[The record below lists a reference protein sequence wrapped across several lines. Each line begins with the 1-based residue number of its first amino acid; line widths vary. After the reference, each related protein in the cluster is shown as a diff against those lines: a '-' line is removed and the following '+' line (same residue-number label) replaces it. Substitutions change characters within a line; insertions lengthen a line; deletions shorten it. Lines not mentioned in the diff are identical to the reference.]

1 MNYKDIRN
9 ELRKLADPDV
19 AKKSQHFFKT
29 GKGDYGE
36 GDEFLGIRVPELRK
50 HVKQCTVITVG
61 DISRLLKSK
70 YHEERLFA
78 LLLFVQKFSKGTP
91 REKTTIYKAYFRNM
105 AYVNN
110 WDLVDSS
117 AFQIA
122 GAYLE
127 NKDRGPLYDLAKSG
141 ILWERRIAIMSTFHF
156 IRKHDYDDTL
166 KISEILL
173 DDKEDLIHKAVGWM
187 LREVG
192 NRDQAV
198 EEEFLKKHYRK
209 MPRTMLRYAIEKFQV
224 KRRQQYLNN
233 LI

>member
-9 ELRKLADPDV
+9 ELRNLADPDT
-19 AKKSQHFFKT
+19 ARQSRHFFKT

-36 GDEFLGIRVPELRK
+36 GDKFLGIRVPELRK
-50 HVKQCTVITVG
+50 RVKQCTEITVG
-61 DISRLLKSK
+61 DVSRLLKSK

-78 LLLFVQKFSKGTP
+78 LLLFVHKFSKGTSK
-91 REKTTIYKAYFRNM
+91 EKTTIYKAYFRNM

-117 AFQIA
+117 AFQIV

-127 NKDRGPLYDLAKSG
+127 NKDRQPIYTLAKSN

-156 IRKHDYDDTL
+156 IRKHDYDDTIN
-166 KISEILL
+166 ISEMLI
-173 DDKEDLIHKAVGWM
+173 DDKDDLIHKAVGWM

-192 NRDQAV
+192 NRDQV
-198 EEEFLKKHYRK
+198 IEEEFLKKHYK
-209 MPRTMLRYAIEKFQV
+209 NMPRTMLRYAIEKFQE
-224 KRRQQYLNN
+224 KRRKQYLNN